1 VQRAQPDK
9 RFQAA
14 DLTLRL
20 LTRRFL
26 DVHYHQLLDAMP
38 FLDRVLRYLTCEK
51 RCGPP
56 VWKRPRKD
64 PIRLGDAQRRIAE
77 ARQRDA
83 RRDHR
88 QRVFADAR
96 PSAAALEDATSNNA
110 AWPSWI
116 LYVARS
122 R

>member
-38 FLDRVLRYLTCEK
+38 FLDRVAARVEAAWRCALHVGEHTLRSELSQARE
-51 RCGPP
+51 G
-56 VWKRPRKD
+56 
-64 PIRLGDAQRRIAE
+64 RRNWRALK
-77 ARQRDA
+77 
-83 RRDHR
+83 
-88 QRVFADAR
+88 F
-96 PSAAALEDATSNNA
+96 ALELLESPPTCTGTEIVLPLN
-110 AWPSWI
+110 
-116 LYVARS
+116 
-122 R
+122 